1 MAVVLASL
9 VVLAMALSLTSDAG
23 PGGEGGGADT
33 MSGINPA
40 PAGGGTRTAGVTLEL
55 DDDSCNG
62 TSDPTAVRDVTI
74 TGRVVCDSSSVTPTE
89 VTLQAVSDGEW
100 DLSLDEDSFS
110 FGPQGG
116 EEEFTLT
123 VTIPAD
129 TPAGVED
136 TVRVSG
142 TAHGPHRMR
151 CAPGTRKSR

>member
-9 VVLAMALSLTSDAG
+9 VVLAMALSFTSGAG

-33 MSGINPA
+33 MSGITPA

-55 DDDSCNG
+55 DDDSYNG
-62 TSDPTAVRDVTI
+62 TSDPAAVRDVTI

-89 VTLQAVSDGEW
+89 VTLQAVSDEEW
-100 DLSLDEDSFS
+100 DLYLDEDSFS

-123 VTIPAD
+123 VN
-129 TPAGVED
+129 
-136 TVRVSG
+136 R
-142 TAHGPHRMR
+142 
-151 CAPGTRKSR
+151 